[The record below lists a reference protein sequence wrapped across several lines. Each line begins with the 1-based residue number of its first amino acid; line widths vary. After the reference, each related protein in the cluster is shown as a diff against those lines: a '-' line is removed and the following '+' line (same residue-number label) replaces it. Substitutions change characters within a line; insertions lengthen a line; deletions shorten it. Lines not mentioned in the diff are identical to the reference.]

1 MVNARRARFVG
12 RLTMAALAVAAVF
25 TTAEGARANEP
36 LMSRAASRHQYMR
49 PPAVASRRVTAS
61 ASLQYFGGHVISH
74 VQVVPVNWGT
84 TVTPAVATGAAG
96 FYAAIVDSPYLDW
109 MGEYDTAGK
118 NGTDGLPG
126 SNQHIYRGNALPTVT
141 ITPSARGNV
150 TDTAVQQELQ
160 AQIAAGKLP
169 APQVD
174 REGGVNTIYM
184 VNFGPEVVV
193 DDGSGQAMCDAW
205 CAYHG
210 SMSVSGV
217 TGQVPYAII
226 PDFAQRCT
234 QCGQGGPMAT
244 YGHAASHE
252 LAEAI
257 SDAEVGAAS
266 QSGAAGRPLAWLDPS
281 DQEGE
286 IGDICSTEETSLGG
300 YTVQKEWSQRLGQC
314 ISEDS
319 ALTLCTGATRPCR
332 ACTASD
338 CSGATP
344 TCNRD
349 VASPKWGQCTG
360 CTTNASCTTAGA
372 NVCDTTAGTCVGCL
386 ANGDCNG
393 GTCDTTTHTCAAGGT
408 SSGASGGTSSSS
420 GASGGAGSSGSSG
433 SNGGAS
439 SSSGA
444 SGNGATSSGDGSSGG
459 ATSSPGGCAQS
470 GAPLGSSTPVFL
482 GVGLAIGL
490 TLRRRR
496 ATLPRA

>member
-12 RLTMAALAVAAVF
+12 RLTLAAVAVAAIL
-25 TTAEGARANEP
+25 TTTEGARASEP

-49 PPAVASRRVTAS
+49 PPAVASSRVTAS
-61 ASLQYFGGHVISH
+61 ANVQYYGGHVISH
-74 VQVVPVNWGT
+74 VQVVPVNWGA
-84 TVTPAVATGAAG
+84 TVTPSVATGAAG

-109 MGEYDTAGK
+109 MGEYDTVGK

-126 SNQHIYRGNALPTVT
+126 SNQHIYRGTALPTVT
-141 ITPSARGNV
+141 ITPASTGGYV
-150 TDTAVQQELQ
+150 TDSAVQQELQ
-160 AQIAAGKLP
+160 AQITAGKLP
-169 APQVD
+169 APQTD

-193 DDGSGQAMCDAW
+193 DDGSGQPMCDAW

-217 TGQVPYAII
+217 SGQVPYAII
-226 PDFAQRCT
+226 PDFSQRCT
-234 QCGQGGPMAT
+234 QCGQGGGPVAVF
-244 YGHAASHE
+244 GHAASHE

-266 QSGAAGRPLAWLDPS
+266 QSSAPGRPLAWIDPS

-314 ISEDS
+314 ISQDS
-319 ALTLCTGATRPCR
+319 ALTLCTGANRPCR
-332 ACTASD
+332 TCTASD
-338 CSGATP
+338 CTGATP

-349 VASPKWGQCTG
+349 VTSPKWGQCTG
-360 CTTNASCTTAGA
+360 CTTNASCTTTGK

-386 ANGDCNG
+386 TNADCNG
-393 GTCDTTTHTCAAGGT
+393 GTCDTATHTCVASGT
-408 SSGASGGTSSSS
+408 SSGSSGGASSSGGT
-420 GASGGAGSSGSSG
+420 SGGAGSSGSSG
-433 SNGGAS
+433 SSGGAS

-444 SGNGATSSGDGSSGG
+444 SGDGASSSGDGSSGG
-459 ATSSPGGCAQS
+459 AGPKAGGCTQS
-470 GAPLGSSTPVFL
+470 GALPGSNAPGLLGL
-482 GVGLAIGL
+482 GLAL
-490 TLRRRR
+490 ALMLRRRR
-496 ATLPRA
+496 PAP